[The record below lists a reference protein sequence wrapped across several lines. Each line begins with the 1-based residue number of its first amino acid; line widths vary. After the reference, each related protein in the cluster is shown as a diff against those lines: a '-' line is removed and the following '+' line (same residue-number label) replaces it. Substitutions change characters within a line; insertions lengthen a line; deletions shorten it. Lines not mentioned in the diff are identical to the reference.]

1 MKKLLL
7 TTTVA
12 MLAAPAIAADLPSR
26 AAPPPPAPIA
36 APSAARTVT
45 VLPTFTWSGFY
56 AGVQGGYAFGAGDG
70 QLTETTSA
78 ATPVISSF
86 DRSIKPRGFLGGLH
100 AGYNFQSGGY
110 VYGLEADAEYAMVD
124 GSLSSAT
131 STNATTVGR
140 FSAEQDF
147 RGSLRARFGLAYDG
161 ILIYVTGGAAAARIE
176 ATYAAAGRA
185 SKNDVLIGWTAG
197 AGVEYAL
204 WSNWSVRA
212 EYRYTNFGDQ
222 SVSFPGTTV
231 VAGNTSSYKW
241 SVDHTE
247 HAVRAGLTYRFG
259 GESSGARPIFARY

>member
-86 DRSIKPRGFLGGLH
+86 DRSIKPRGFLKDVSRLRQT
-100 AGYNFQSGGY
+100 AR
-110 VYGLEADAEYAMVD
+110 ADR
-124 GSLSSAT
+124 
-131 STNATTVGR
+131 TVGGGD
-140 FSAEQDF
+140 AL
-147 RGSLRARFGLAYDG
+147 GKFGRKRIHACE
-161 ILIYVTGGAAAARIE
+161 LI
-176 ATYAAAGRA
+176 
-185 SKNDVLIGWTAG
+185 
-197 AGVEYAL
+197 
-204 WSNWSVRA
+204 
-212 EYRYTNFGDQ
+212 
-222 SVSFPGTTV
+222 
-231 VAGNTSSYKW
+231 
-241 SVDHTE
+241 
-247 HAVRAGLTYRFG
+247 
-259 GESSGARPIFARY
+259 